1 MLSHVAH
8 SIIALSLALGAHAT
22 IPGWSS
28 AAIAAPA
35 KHKCTGKAHRHVKTG
50 AAKPAPAARG
60 AGLSQQR
67 RTSDVQ
73 VISFGP

>member
-8 SIIALSLALGAHAT
+8 SIIALSLALTAHAS
-22 IPGWSS
+22 IPGWSP

-35 KHKCTGKAHRHVKTG
+35 KHKCTGKAHHHVKAV
-50 AAKPAPAARG
+50 AAKPVPRG
-60 AGLSQQR
+60 AGLGQQR

>member
-1 MLSHVAH
+1 MLSRLIHPIVALAL
-8 SIIALSLALGAHAT
+8 ALSAHAS
-22 IPGWSS
+22 IPGWTP

-35 KHKCTGKAHRHVKTG
+35 KHKCTGKAHRHVKFV
-50 AAKPAPAARG
+50 AAKPAPRG

-67 RTSDVQ
+67 RSPDVQ

>member
-1 MLSHVAH
+1 MLSHLIH
-8 SIIALSLALGAHAT
+8 SIAAMALALTAHAS

-35 KHKCTGKAHRHVKTG
+35 SHKCTAKSHRHVKVV
-50 AAKPAPAARG
+50 AAKPVARG
-60 AGLSQQR
+60 AGLGQQR
-67 RTSDVQ
+67 RSPDVQ

>member
-8 SIIALSLALGAHAT
+8 SIIALALALTAHAS
-22 IPGWSS
+22 IPGWSP
-28 AAIAAPA
+28 AAIAASSG
-35 KHKCTGKAHRHVKTG
+35 HKCTAKSHGHVKVVM
-50 AAKPAPAARG
+50 AKPAPRG

-67 RTSDVQ
+67 RTSDIQ

>member
-1 MLSHVAH
+1 MLSHLTH
-8 SIIALSLALGAHAT
+8 SIVAVALALTAHAS
-22 IPGWSS
+22 IPGWSP

-35 KHKCTGKAHRHVKTG
+35 GHKCTAKSHRHVKVV
-50 AAKPAPAARG
+50 AAKPAPRG